1 MHNQLN
7 GLVKG
12 LAKQA
17 VLTSAGMDSA
27 SATEM
32 VFSTSGHPLS
42 STYKLQLQLMRDSL
56 EMSMN
61 ILLNAMTAD
70 VAEQV
75 IWSLRTQHFKSRTMN
90 LTITVELVGIVRHEG
105 DWAFEM
111 ADTIVGAHQEIIT
124 LDQMT
129 IEEMI
134 LVMEHIERS
143 L

>member
-7 GLVKG
+7 SLVKG

-61 ILLNAMTAD
+61 ILLNGMTTD
-70 VAEQV
+70 VADKV
-75 IWSLRTQHFKSRTMN
+75 ITSLQTTSFNSRRIAPTTMVV
-90 LTITVELVGIVRHEG
+90 IGIVKHNGE
-105 DWAFEM
+105 WALEM
-111 ADTIVGAHQEIIT
+111 TDTVVAAYNETLT